1 MTCYILIVSSSLAD
15 PVSLALVLQ
24 NNVLDLGFVLKNT
37 LTIVLGLGY
46 LEKLFKIISTL
57 KFSFEKVLTWS

>member
-1 MTCYILIVSSSLAD
+1 MTCYILIVSPALAD

-24 NNVLDLGFVLKNT
+24 NNVLDLGFVLENT

-46 LEKLFKIISTL
+46 LEKMVKISTL

>member
-1 MTCYILIVSSSLAD
+1 MTCYILIVSPALAD

-24 NNVLDLGFVLKNT
+24 NNVLDLGFVLENT

-46 LEKLFKIISTL
+46 LEKWFK
-57 KFSFEKVLTWS
+57 FHH